1 MRTLSII
8 MCCVTA
14 RLRFP
19 VLCISE
25 GQEEATATP
34 CSSQPG
40 RGQPRRGLWFCLA
53 GFFASV
59 DFFLPV
65 C

>member
-14 RLRFP
+14 RLHFP
-19 VLCISE
+19 VLCM
-25 GQEEATATP
+25 GKGWEEATAAP

-40 RGQPRRGLWFCLA
+40 RGQPHRGLWFCLA

-59 DFFLPV
+59 DFFLSV

>member
-8 MCCVTA
+8 ACCVTA
-14 RLRFP
+14 RLCFP
-19 VLCISE
+19 ILSMGE
-25 GQEEATATP
+25 GWEEVAAAP

-40 RGQPRRGLWFCLA
+40 RGQPRRGLWFCLT

-59 DFFLPV
+59 DFFLSV